1 MKINMMSAQIGL
13 ASERRNTILLPCGS
27 QALLTVGAAAQL
39 QQEQSVRIQIPA
51 GHTTALTA
59 FPAAGALAVPVTDAG
74 GYAPTKHARK
84 GGLRGPHPWGQPP
97 VIT

>member
-1 MKINMMSAQIGL
+1 MKTNMMFAQIGL
-13 ASERRNTILLPCGS
+13 TSERRSTILPCGS
-27 QALLTVGAAAQL
+27 QTLLTVGAAAQL

-59 FPAAGALAVPVTDAG
+59 FPAAGALAVPVPDAG